1 MSGMNAQESFFQ
13 LQRIFPHDYGKV
25 TSTLGGVPQS
35 TRPKSCVETSRGKG
49 LCSLTN
55 KAYFGTIDHAQAI
68 SCDILPYP
76 TAPKAH
82 KMGEGRVKSQPTRS
96 FLPSFLPSF
105 IVGPGYERFTSHS
118 LAWNRLSCATLFVQ
132 LSSAL
137 IPYSIITFDLKCH
150 SHYLIS
156 INTYPN
162 NHQGFLNIHPC
173 DDASHRTGWQQLTEQ
188 AQSLY
193 LYEYYPLPSVV
204 VRSAYA
210 LGENLD
216 KRVVKVDSRK
226 RQIDPC
232 NIFSVAG
239 LLLADTST
247 LQRS

>member
-1 MSGMNAQESFFQ
+1 MRRQFRA
-13 LQRIFPHDYGKV
+13 IFCLIRRHLKLTKWEKGA
-25 TSTLGGVPQS
+25 S
-35 TRPKSCVETSRGKG
+35 SR
-49 LCSLTN
+49 N
-55 KAYFGTIDHAQAI
+55 PPA
-68 SCDILPYP
+68 
-76 TAPKAH
+76 
-82 KMGEGRVKSQPTRS
+82 
-96 FLPSFLPSF
+96 PSFLPSF

-173 DDASHRTGWQQLTEQ
+173 DDASHRTGWQQLTAQ
-188 AQSLY
+188 AQSLH

-232 NIFSVAG
+232 NILSVAG